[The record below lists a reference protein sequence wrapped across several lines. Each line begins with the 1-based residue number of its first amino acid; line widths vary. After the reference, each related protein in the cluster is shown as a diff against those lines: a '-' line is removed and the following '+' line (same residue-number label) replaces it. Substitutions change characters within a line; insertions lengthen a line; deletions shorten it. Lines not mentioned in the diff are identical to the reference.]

1 MTRTTL
7 ATGRRGERL
16 AAEYFDS
23 IGARLLERNFHVQYA
38 EVDLIYE
45 HEGDLVAVEVKTRS
59 VLDLAA
65 PEECVSPAQL
75 RRIFRGLAT
84 YAQDNELD
92 EMPFRIDV
100 IAIVLA
106 PDGEV
111 LRLDHLKSVYPL

>member
-65 PEECVSPAQL
+65 PEECVFPAQL